1 MSEQQRYMGLKF
13 DPDAMIRLLGV
24 QLYDTPLA
32 MLRENVQN
40 AYDAILERMGA
51 DPSFSAGAIHIE
63 ISDGCISVIDN
74 GIGMDDR
81 NLQDNYWTA
90 GNSSKNTDSARQA
103 GVVGHFGI
111 GALANFG
118 VCETLEVDTLKL
130 GHQVRYHC
138 LAERAKLDGK
148 QIRLDESTDTSRYYG
163 TRVTVTLREGISISL
178 SQAGEYLQPYVGHIR
193 IPVYLN
199 DKRIQQSEI
208 SLTPGRTNI
217 KSLHSHYDHDGVAF
231 DCDLQFSNYQP
242 LKPELLIRNI
252 TIYGAAVP
260 GTLLLNTSNN
270 ELFGLSNGFG
280 LSHIQIRTAFNFGG
294 LADFK
299 SLQPTAG
306 REAVSR
312 ESTAMVQNIVNHA
325 ERFWAETISAY
336 EVADGYRDFMAYA
349 DRHFSTTLVRQIR
362 IQEGGSQNVTIPL
375 GQVLANGDYAFYRGA
390 DPQMLKSILSSG
402 KHILIPSADALRKR
416 IQLRYL
422 EALRIEERRDKIE
435 ILKIYTR
442 EEIGSDAYMFLDDVR
457 RTIED
462 DYVLQNVSVCFA
474 DITLGVNILV
484 EPNRQGSFTVN
495 IARKNPEACNLIENQ
510 EKYDLYLRLVKDF
523 VRVVLYN
530 HFIDFIPKD
539 QKERASYI
547 NEAMERKREEMV
559 YDYSDISELREALN
573 KMDRGEMTSDE
584 FFQVAKKTREGKQE
598 QTVKSDEVGSVESV
612 VKTANQFFAGRSQ
625 PSVRSLNNDSQH
637 FEYVPQPPI
646 LELSETTSKKILK
659 TSEQLDTIH
668 FHRMFLS
675 LSPKFN
681 YSYRSFFLYPHLT
694 KVIWSTHRIIYIFT
708 DQLGKMSLYYEMELE
723 KQLEEKNTGGQ
734 NLISTTIITD
744 GALFVPIPSQL
755 YDYFTLH
762 EGHSLKFKVHFDKS
776 VG

>member
-280 LSHIQIRTAFNFGG
+280 LSHIQISTAFNFGG

-325 ERFWAETISAY
+325 ERFWAETISVY
-336 EVADGYRDFMAYA
+336 EMADGYRDFMAYA

-375 GQVLANGDYAFYRGA
+375 GQVSANGDYAFYRGA

-625 PSVRSLNNDSQH
+625 SSVRSLNNDSQH

-646 LELSETTSKKILK
+646 LELSETTNKKILK
-659 TSEQLDTIH
+659 TSEQLDSIH

-744 GALFVPIPSQL
+744 GALFVPIPPQL

>member
-217 KSLHSHYDHDGVAF
+217 KSLHSHYDQDGVAF